1 MGRATAWGLVVGA
14 VVDAWRA
21 LPGYVDPAA
30 GGPGVGVYH
39 TTQIGTTGRR
49 DGTYVVVGWTDPDAP
64 GDAGRATQQPWTQGG
79 APSVRERA
87 ETGTVTCLVAR
98 SVGDSPLHAA
108 ASVVDDVEAIL
119 DDLDLPA
126 DGPIYYG
133 DLAPLR
139 GWPRVKLPSPEASP
153 SSSIRASRLAG
164 RWMFWSAAR
173 TVFSGMSSA
182 SAMSASV
189 GCRPPPQSARKQ

>member
-119 DDLDLPA
+119 DDLDGLLRDAP
-126 DGPIYYG
+126 GPGLGVVGTGAGQVRQLVAWISG
-133 DLAPLR
+133 VP
-139 GWPRVKLPSPEASP
+139 
-153 SSSIRASRLAG
+153 SIRPQAVEGSVCEYVVEV
-164 RWMFWSAAR
+164 SYTAR
-173 TVFSGMSSA
+173 I
-182 SAMSASV
+182 
-189 GCRPPPQSARKQ
+189 